1 MRTDALSCRLAR
13 LIAWLMLLLAPFAPF
28 APLASAQD
36 VQSVPAL
43 SGRVID
49 NTGTLSGPQL
59 QALQD
64 KLAAIESGS
73 GTQIVVLMIA
83 TTQPEDIASYAQR
96 VADAWKIGR
105 REVGDGV
112 LIVVAKG
119 DRQVR
124 IELAK
129 ALEGAV
135 PDLAARQIIDQALR
149 PAFRAGDY
157 AGGLNQAIDQLAAR
171 IRGESLPAP
180 RARTAQ
186 RDEGF
191 SFDQLG
197 MFLFFIVPVDG
208 SVASRVLGRKLGT
221 LATTAGAGTL
231 AWWLSHSMLLAALA
245 GLGTALFVGLM
256 GIGSAMRG
264 VSRSGGV
271 PRVGGG
277 GGGLGGGW
285 GGGSG
290 GGSGGGFS
298 SGGGGD
304 FGGGGAS
311 GSW

>member
-1 MRTDALSCRLAR
+1 MRTDAMCCRLACF
-13 LIAWLMLLLAPFAPF
+13 IAWLVLLLAPLALLAPF
-28 APLASAQD
+28 ASAQD

-49 NTGTLSGPQL
+49 NTGTLSSAQL
-59 QALQD
+59 QALQA

-149 PAFRAGDY
+149 PAFRADDY

-180 RARTAQ
+180 RARTTQ

-197 MFLFFIVPVDG
+197 MFLFFIVPVVG

-231 AWWLSHSMLLAALA
+231 AWWLSHSVLLAALA

-264 VSRSGGV
+264 VSRGGGV
-271 PRVGGG
+271 PWVGGG
-277 GGGLGGGW
+277 GGGGGW
-285 GGGSG
+285 GGGSSG
-290 GGSGGGFS
+290 GGGGGFS